1 MAPEQVLPLAAE
13 DAARLDRVA
22 REFRYGRSAAELFH
36 LFDAAAGLAPRG
48 RLRTSLQLARRLGTD
63 EQSARQAV
71 LLVEDDCVLATS
83 T

>member
-1 MAPEQVLPLAAE
+1 MTEPSQ
-13 DAARLDRVA
+13 
-22 REFRYGRSAAELFH
+22 FH